1 MFKIGMQT
9 LSFKESVPN
18 GGYDLLELIAIAAN
32 LGYDGVDLEDRQF
45 ESTTKEYVEQVRAQ
59 ADSLGLPVNYIGV
72 QGGFGEAIHGDDDG
86 HASHIKTWIDV
97 ASVMRV
103 PIVRLIGC
111 RPGPGES
118 DEAAWP
124 RTVKRFGEA
133 VDYASLRGVQI
144 GLHNHNHGMFPATAE
159 QIHRMMDEINHP
171 SLIHILDTGQFRGS
185 PGASGFADDP
195 AASTPDVYDNIRGS
209 IDRAS
214 LVRTKIYAI
223 GSGRETWLDYD
234 RIFRI
239 ISESKYASDSAT
251 DRWISVVFED
261 RDGTPAMEAMTLAL
275 AYLREFLEKYQL

>member
-1 MFKIGMQT
+1 
-9 LSFKESVPN
+9 
-18 GGYDLLELIAIAAN
+18 
-32 LGYDGVDLEDRQF
+32 
-45 ESTTKEYVEQVRAQ
+45 
-59 ADSLGLPVNYIGV
+59 
-72 QGGFGEAIHGDDDG
+72 
-86 HASHIKTWIDV
+86 
-97 ASVMRV
+97 MRV

-195 AASTPDVYDNIRGS
+195 AASTHDVYDNIRGS